1 MFVAYESHYL
11 SIMLIKRSSY
21 FKPHVSYWTNL
32 SLEWMIVFAQA
43 SVVVTPSSN
52 PAAVPCTTT
61 EQEPPRKRWKFL
73 TAKQLAGVAPVDNT
87 VNIAQ
92 AELSKYLIEIR
103 NSPPVSD
110 SLNFWLQRR
119 CIYPQLASLAEDLL
133 CAPASQAFVERIFS
147 LCGLLSAGRRNRM
160 HKSLEM
166 RVFLK
171 LNAHLL

>member
-1 MFVAYESHYL
+1 
-11 SIMLIKRSSY
+11 
-21 FKPHVSYWTNL
+21 
-32 SLEWMIVFAQA
+32 MIVFVQA

-52 PAAVPCTTT
+52 PVAVPCTTT
-61 EQEPPRKRWKFL
+61 DQEPQRKRWKFL
-73 TAKQLAGVAPVDNT
+73 AAKQLAEVAPAHTTNT
-87 VNIAQ
+87 AQ

-133 CAPASQAFVERIFS
+133 CASASQAFVGRIFS

-160 HKSLEM
+160 HESLEM